1 MQNLEFFK
9 LSGKPHMISKAVDN
23 LTEYRK
29 MLLHDFR
36 VNNTKL
42 LSVYCEA
49 SACVFR
55 PQSHVTFIIWVSAIL
70 KDGC

>member
-42 LSVYCEA
+42 LSVYCGA
-49 SACVFR
+49 SACYFAL
-55 PQSHVTFIIWVSAIL
+55 SHVTFIIWVSAIL

>member
-29 MLLHDFR
+29 KMLLHDFR

-42 LSVYCEA
+42 LSVYCGA
-49 SACVFR
+49 SACYF
-55 PQSHVTFIIWVSAIL
+55 AL
-70 KDGC
+70 KVM

>member
-9 LSGKPHMISKAVDN
+9 LSGKLHMISKAVDN

-49 SACVFR
+49 SACYF
-55 PQSHVTFIIWVSAIL
+55 AL
-70 KDGC
+70 KVM

>member
-42 LSVYCEA
+42 LSILWSKCLL
-49 SACVFR
+49 FR

>member
-29 MLLHDFR
+29 KN
-36 VNNTKL
+36 VITW
-42 LSVYCEA
+42 LSG
-49 SACVFR
+49 
-55 PQSHVTFIIWVSAIL
+55 Q
-70 KDGC
+70 

>member
-42 LSVYCEA
+42 LSGA
-49 SACVFR
+49 SACYF
-55 PQSHVTFIIWVSAIL
+55 AL
-70 KDGC
+70 KVM